1 MKNAE
6 PVRIEKERSMKYC
19 RRISSVI
26 FVVLFLIGLITL
38 SVASNNQT
46 EDKIIVEK
54 LAEKYKELPID
65 AESRIV
71 PESSDYSTILT
82 RADSAKAE
90 ILRTREAYRFYAVYF
105 FIAAA
110 IASLVIVLVC
120 IKNTQNHNAEDIV
133 NATGLILI
141 IFGTII
147 VVMIADVEQQLTAAV
162 GILGAIA
169 GYLFGTIRK
178 GKRE

>member
-1 MKNAE
+1 
-6 PVRIEKERSMKYC
+6 MKYC
-19 RRISSVI
+19 RKISYVTL
-26 FVVLFLIGLITL
+26 VVLFLVGLSTL

-46 EDKIIVEK
+46 ENKISVEK
-54 LAEKYKELPID
+54 LAEEFKYPPGGER
-65 AESRIV
+65 SRIITD
-71 PESSDYSTILT
+71 PSDYSTILAE
-82 RADSAKAE
+82 ADRLKAE
-90 ILRTREAYRFYAVYF
+90 ILKIREQHRFYTVYF

-110 IASLVIVLVC
+110 IASLVIVLTC
-120 IKNTQNHNAEDIV
+120 IKKIPDHNAEDIV

-147 VVMIADVEQQLTAAV
+147 VVMIADADQQLTAAV